1 MAVIPGR
8 DEVASSDVQLH
19 IRESISPRVYAARW
33 IPGLRP
39 KGTRPGMTA
48 ATIGV
53 SIPPQFQ
60 SCPVHPDFLKIDV
73 ICFTVSDARRDGP
86 ESSLNFGKTSSQ

>member
-1 MAVIPGR
+1 MRPDGFRACAQGG
-8 DEVASSDVQLH
+8 ASRNDS
-19 IRESISPRVYAARW
+19 
-33 IPGLRP
+33 
-39 KGTRPGMTA
+39 A